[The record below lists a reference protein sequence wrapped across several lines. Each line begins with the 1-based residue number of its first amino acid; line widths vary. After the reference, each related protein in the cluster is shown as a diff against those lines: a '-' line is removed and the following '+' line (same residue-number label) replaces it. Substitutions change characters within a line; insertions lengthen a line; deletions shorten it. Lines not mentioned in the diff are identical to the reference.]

1 MKLIS
6 FYNNRHLKGEDKT
19 RLYNQNQKLV
29 YDAIDSQMKRRE
41 YLKQRGEPN
50 KGPRGMFLEAIEKED
65 VTVEQAIENTL
76 EQMNGLIEKYLINWM
91 REELVKGNLSE
102 KTMKKIKEY
111 LDSLEEEKTRKS
123 EEDAR

>member
-50 KGPRGMFLEAIEKED
+50 KGPRVMFLEAIEKED